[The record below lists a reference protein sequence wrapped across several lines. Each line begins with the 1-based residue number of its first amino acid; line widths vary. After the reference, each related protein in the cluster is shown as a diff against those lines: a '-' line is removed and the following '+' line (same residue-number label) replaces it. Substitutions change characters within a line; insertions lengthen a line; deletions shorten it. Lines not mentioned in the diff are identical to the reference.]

1 MSLEVENYNLKNMKK
16 HLIIINI
23 LAVIILLTPACSKY
37 PKIEGNGQMAIET
50 RQLVSFNKIDNTG
63 TFNVYIKQDSVFSV
77 TIQAESNL
85 VPHVR
90 TIINGNTLKI
100 DTRENLKEN
109 YPVNV
114 FVSTPVIEGAYLS
127 GSGFVSLDSLDTDY
141 LEIALS
147 GSGKIQGYTETNSLV
162 VKISGS
168 GIIDLAS
175 YTNTSDI
182 RISGSGDIYL
192 TGASS
197 SGSFSISG
205 SGQIKSSGFSQNE
218 CVAKISGSG
227 DMFLNV
233 SDFLDVTIAGSGS
246 IYYIG
251 NPSTNVKITGS
262 GQLIKQ

>member
-1 MSLEVENYNLKNMKK
+1 MSLKVENYNLKNMKK
-16 HLIIINI
+16 YLITINI

-37 PKIEGNGQMAIET
+37 PKIEGNGQVTTET
-50 RQLVSFNKIDNTG
+50 RQLVSFNKVDNTG

-85 VPHVR
+85 IPHVR

-141 LEIALS
+141 LEVELS
-147 GSGKIQGYTETNSLV
+147 GSGEISGFSSTNSLV
-162 VKISGS
+162 AKISGS
-168 GIIDLAS
+168 GNIDLES
-175 YTNTSDI
+175 YTNSSDI
-182 RISGSGDIYL
+182 RISGSGSINL
-192 TGASS
+192 VGESS

-205 SGQIKSSGFSQNE
+205 SGQINSFSFQQNE
-218 CVAKISGSG
+218 CLAKISGSG
-227 DMFLNV
+227 NMFLQV
-233 SDFLDVTIAGSGS
+233 LDYLDVTIAGSGS
-246 IYYIG
+246 VYYIG
-251 NPSTNVKITGS
+251 DPSINVKITGS